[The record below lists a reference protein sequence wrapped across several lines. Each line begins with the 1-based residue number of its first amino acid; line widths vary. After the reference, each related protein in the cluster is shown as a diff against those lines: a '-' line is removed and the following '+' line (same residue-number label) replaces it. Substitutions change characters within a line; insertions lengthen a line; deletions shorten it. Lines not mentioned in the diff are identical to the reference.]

1 MKGNTGH
8 VNWFATESSVTAI
21 GH

>member
-8 VNWFATESSVTAI
+8 VNWFATESSVTAT